1 SVWAVEPTVFDYAI
15 AVIVAF
21 FLYSGATQ
29 AMAAAKVRRRL
40 PHLRARTLA
49 RRALAVDE
57 QMPLSEAVRRAQQ
70 DQAGGIVVVRSDDFP
85 YAVVSEQ
92 AVLATP
98 DERRAWMSVGSV
110 ARRLSPGL

>member
-1 SVWAVEPTVFDYAI
+1 TVFDYAI
-15 AVIVAF
+15 AVIVAL

-49 RRALAVDE
+49 RRVLAVRE
-57 QMPLSEAVRRAQQ
+57 EMPLAEAVRRAQQ
-70 DQAGGIVVVRSDDFP
+70 DRAGGLVVVRSDGVP
-85 YAVVSEQ
+85 SAIVSEQ

-110 ARRLSPGL
+110 ARR